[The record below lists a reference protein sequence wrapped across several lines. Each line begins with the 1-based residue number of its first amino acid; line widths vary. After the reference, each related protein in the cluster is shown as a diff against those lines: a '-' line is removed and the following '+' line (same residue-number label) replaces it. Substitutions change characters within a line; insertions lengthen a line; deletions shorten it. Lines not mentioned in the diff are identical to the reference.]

1 MKQIVIKQI
10 VIKEKKGRQERREIM
25 NNIIY
30 VTTESFEQE
39 VLKSDKPVL
48 VDFFAEWCGPCKM
61 LGPVLEEVATEQDA
75 VKICK
80 IDVDKQMSLAL
91 KYNVASVPTMLLFK
105 NGQVS
110 ATNIGYIGKTQI
122 MEFIAQ

>member
-1 MKQIVIKQI
+1 
-10 VIKEKKGRQERREIM
+10 M

-91 KYNVASVPTMLLFK
+91 KYNVASIPTMLLFK

-110 ATNIGYIGKTQI
+110 ATNIGYIGKKKI

>member
-1 MKQIVIKQI
+1 
-10 VIKEKKGRQERREIM
+10 M

-61 LGPVLEEVATEQDA
+61 VGPVLEEVAVEQDA

-80 IDVDKQMSLAL
+80 IDVDKMEIIAFDMINNTYRVLGE
-91 KYNVASVPTMLLFK
+91 NVGKAFK
-105 NGQVS
+105 DG
-110 ATNIGYIGKTQI
+110 
-122 MEFIAQ
+122 FDL

>member
-1 MKQIVIKQI
+1 
-10 VIKEKKGRQERREIM
+10 M

-61 LGPVLEEVATEQDA
+61 VGPVLEEVAAEQDA

-91 KYNVASVPTMLLFK
+91 IPTMLLFK

-110 ATNIGYIGKTQI
+110 ATNIGYIDKKQI

>member
-1 MKQIVIKQI
+1 
-10 VIKEKKGRQERREIM
+10 
-25 NNIIY
+25 
-30 VTTESFEQE
+30 
-39 VLKSDKPVL
+39 
-48 VDFFAEWCGPCKM
+48 M
-61 LGPVLEEVATEQDA
+61 L

-91 KYNVASVPTMLLFK
+91 KYNVASIPTMLLFK

-110 ATNIGYIGKTQI
+110 ATNIGYIDKKQI

>member
-1 MKQIVIKQI
+1 
-10 VIKEKKGRQERREIM
+10 M

-61 LGPVLEEVATEQDA
+61 LGPVLEEVATEQDV

-91 KYNVASVPTMLLFK
+91 KYNVASIPTMLLFK

-110 ATNIGYIGKTQI
+110 ATNIGYIGKKQI
-122 MEFIAQ
+122 MDFIAQ

>member
-1 MKQIVIKQI
+1 
-10 VIKEKKGRQERREIM
+10 M

-61 LGPVLEEVATEQDA
+61 VGPVLEEVAAEQDA
-75 VKICK
+75 VKICN

-91 KYNVASVPTMLLFK
+91 KYNVASIPTMLLFK

-110 ATNIGYIGKTQI
+110 ATNIGYIDKKQI

>member
-1 MKQIVIKQI
+1 MEIKH
-10 VIKEKKGRQERREIM
+10 VKASEF
-25 NNIIY
+25 NN
-30 VTTESFEQE
+30 E
-39 VLKSDKPVL
+39 VLKADKPVL
-48 VDFFAEWCGPCKM
+48 VDFWADWCGPCKM
-61 LGPVLEEVATEQDA
+61 VGPVLEEVAAEQDA

-91 KYNVASVPTMLLFK
+91 KYNVASIPTMLLFK

-110 ATNIGYIGKTQI
+110 ATNIGYIDKKQI

>member
-1 MKQIVIKQI
+1 M
-10 VIKEKKGRQERREIM
+10 EII
-25 NNIIY
+25 NLTSEN
-30 VTTESFEQE
+30 FEE
-39 VLKSDKPVL
+39 EAVKAEGKVLI
-48 VDFFAEWCGPCKM
+48 DFWATWCGPCKM

-91 KYNVASVPTMLLFK
+91 KYNVASIPTMLLFK

-110 ATNIGYIGKTQI
+110 ATNIGYIGKKQI